1 MTRALEGQSL
11 TQNQTAWAKC
21 VLHIMDA
28 VTSFTR
34 EQVKKTPLTWEQ
46 IRALFVEQ
54 NALVQTPKRV
64 NNIRSAQ
71 QHHDSAPL
79 RAGNANQ
86 INEWTKRMSASSKQ
100 LRESERDDPSND
112 SDICGKCHT
121 LGIKSYHGGNLR
133 HPTNKCN
140 NSDIF
145 DAVSK
150 KHFKGNLKPST
161 SKQMY
166 KHDNLSARGLRD
178 KYGITITKKDRDT
191 NLRGKGK
198 RKPDRIDKLSAQDR
212 KKLNKLVK
220 QMDTADAS
228 LDEVTSSL
236 AECVANSDED
246 ADGNSV
252 ESN

>member
-1 MTRALEGQSL
+1 
-11 TQNQTAWAKC
+11 
-21 VLHIMDA
+21 
-28 VTSFTR
+28 
-34 EQVKKTPLTWEQ
+34 
-46 IRALFVEQ
+46 
-54 NALVQTPKRV
+54 
-64 NNIRSAQ
+64 
-71 QHHDSAPL
+71 
-79 RAGNANQ
+79 
-86 INEWTKRMSASSKQ
+86 MSASSKQ